1 MKIMNEYRFS
11 MTAASLMTKE
21 FVELAQSLI
30 DAEFDYSKISS
41 TDLLRDRDTTRKR
54 EFAELQ
60 LRMKMLSENEIFFL
74 ANTND
79 VNQKLLTFLACV
91 KVYRILREFIE
102 EVIWNKLLV
111 FDEQLHS
118 RDFVGFIYDKG
129 LDYSEVET
137 LSDNTKKKIQQVIFK
152 MLEQAGLI
160 DNVRSKK
167 IIVPFFDYSL
177 QNNLSDLDKKYL
189 LNL

>member
-1 MKIMNEYRFS
+1 MNEYRFS

-30 DAEFDYSKISS
+30 NVDFDYSRISS
-41 TDLLRDRDTTRKR
+41 ADLLKDRDTTRKR
-54 EFAELQ
+54 EFTELQ
-60 LRMKMLSENEIFFL
+60 LRMKMLSENEIIFL

-79 VNQKLLTFLACV
+79 VNQKLLTFLSCV
-91 KVYRILREFIE
+91 KLYRILREFIE
-102 EVIWNKLLV
+102 DVIWNKLYV
-111 FDEQLHS
+111 FDEQLNA

-129 LDYSEVET
+129 LDYSEVEV

-167 IIVPFFDYSL
+167 ITIPFLDYSL